1 MSCLCEI
8 NDATLDSSTDGD
20 PHFFSSSRS
29 SLLWTDYCSKGKKCA
44 KNKQNCKDSFPPRGN
59 NKKRTDKDFFSGLTV
74 VVVFFN
80 WIVKISEKTLYLAEM
95 TKWYC
100 FMYTWK
106 MRDNLERV
114 SNLESNP
121 YYLQVSV
128 PTLAIK
134 LGWGHTYLNFFL
146 LTSAIFF

>member
-8 NDATLDSSTDGD
+8 NDATLDSSTDDD
-20 PHFFSSSRS
+20 PPFFQVVEAAFCGQTTALKGRSVQKTSETAKILFLHAETTKRELTKIFFS
-29 SLLWTDYCSKGKKCA
+29 
-44 KNKQNCKDSFPPRGN
+44 N
-59 NKKRTDKDFFSGLTV
+59 LTV

-80 WIVKISEKTLYLAEM
+80 WIVKISEKTLCLAEM